1 MDNIENN
8 ISNIFNETKNYFN
21 SNETKSLDFRLSQLK
36 KLYKAIKD
44 NEKEIAE
51 ALHEDLGKSYQE
63 AYMCE
68 IGLVYQ
74 EISYMIKHLKKWSK
88 PKNKFAGLT
97 AFPSKARVY
106 HEPVGKVLIMS
117 PWNYPFLLTVQPLV
131 GAIGGG
137 NVAIIRPSSQAKATA
152 KIIEKIT
159 SSTFPKNYV
168 YTFLGSREEADLLLE
183 MPFDLIFFTGSP
195 NIGKMVMAKASKN
208 LTPVVLE
215 LGGKSPCIITK
226 NADLDIAAKR
236 LVFGKTINAGQTCV
250 APDYVLIDESLK
262 DEFIKKMKK
271 QISLQFPNGMI
282 ESNEYPKIISSS
294 KKERLVKLIEQ
305 EKVILGGKSN
315 DTKIELTLTDS
326 TFDSEVMKDEIFGP
340 ILPIITYRSL
350 EDTVQYLKTLATP
363 LALYLYSFNKKEIEY
378 VMSNLSFGGGA
389 INDCL
394 MHLSSHALCFG
405 GKGNSGMG
413 QYHGKYSFD
422 TFTHKKGVL
431 ISSKGDMKVKYH
443 PYSKKGLNFI
453 KKVLK

>member
-8 ISNIFNETKNYFN
+8 ISNIFIETKNYFN

-88 PKNKFAGLT
+88 PKNKFAGLA

-131 GAIGGG
+131 GTIGGG

-183 MPFDLIFFTGSP
+183 MPFDLIF
-195 NIGKMVMAKASKN
+195 K
-208 LTPVVLE
+208 
-215 LGGKSPCIITK
+215 
-226 NADLDIAAKR
+226 
-236 LVFGKTINAGQTCV
+236 
-250 APDYVLIDESLK
+250 
-262 DEFIKKMKK
+262 
-271 QISLQFPNGMI
+271 
-282 ESNEYPKIISSS
+282 
-294 KKERLVKLIEQ
+294 
-305 EKVILGGKSN
+305 
-315 DTKIELTLTDS
+315 
-326 TFDSEVMKDEIFGP
+326 
-340 ILPIITYRSL
+340 
-350 EDTVQYLKTLATP
+350 
-363 LALYLYSFNKKEIEY
+363 
-378 VMSNLSFGGGA
+378 
-389 INDCL
+389 
-394 MHLSSHALCFG
+394 
-405 GKGNSGMG
+405 
-413 QYHGKYSFD
+413 
-422 TFTHKKGVL
+422 
-431 ISSKGDMKVKYH
+431 
-443 PYSKKGLNFI
+443 
-453 KKVLK
+453 